1 MEELNKTP
9 HPSKKDDQG
18 LHYII
23 TQSNDHNE
31 NSQAEFSFYNTM
43 FHTLIENA
51 PVGMYILG
59 VGNETYS
66 YVNTYYAN
74 LLGYTK
80 SELTNGEIPLNKI
93 IHPNDFPSI
102 QKRIEKRKLKEKS
115 EGRYRAR
122 KLKKDGSLI
131 HAEIHSTAVELNGN
145 VTLFGTVIDITERVF
160 AENRIQESNER
171 YESLLH
177 NSPDAIF
184 TFNDEGKFIH
194 ANPASE
200 TITGYS
206 VNELLE
212 MSFAP
217 LVIPDY
223 LPRAITH
230 FEKAKEGI
238 PSSSDIIITKK
249 NGEKAHINASHF
261 PMIVNEEIIGTYGI
275 ARDITQKILLDQQME
290 QLAFYDTLT
299 NLPNRKLFEDRLTQM
314 VRLSREDRHSFAVL
328 FLDIDR
334 FKLINDSLG
343 HHVGDEL
350 LKLVAE
356 RLKQSL
362 RKTDTISRLSGD
374 EFTILLPEVTQEEA
388 IKLTEAINQSM
399 NEYFDVAGHSITVS
413 ISIGMAFSNGKEES
427 AQELIRHADTAM
439 YYTKKYK
446 RNSYTI
452 FTKEMDEK
460 VSYKLT
466 LESDLKSAVLN
477 EELELYYQP
486 IINLKTGKLTAM
498 EALIRWNHPELGL
511 IPPID
516 FIPVA
521 EESGQIIEIG
531 TWVLRTACRQNKLW
545 QESGIPPFKV
555 AVNISTKQLQQADFV
570 DEVLCILEETQI
582 DSKWLELEVT
592 ESILLEDVGFI
603 KESLIKLKQA
613 VISISI
619 DDFGTGY
626 TSLNYLRQYPFDK
639 VKIDRSFIDDI
650 NSNLNGKRIT
660 SAILS
665 LAHSL
670 KMDVVAEGIEDEIQ
684 LGYLKEESC
693 DEGQGYFFNRPL
705 PVHSLPFNK
714 W

>member
-1 MEELNKTP
+1 M
-9 HPSKKDDQG
+9 
-18 LHYII
+18 
-23 TQSNDHNE
+23 
-31 NSQAEFSFYNTM
+31 A
-43 FHTLIENA
+43 
-51 PVGMYILG
+51 
-59 VGNETYS
+59 
-66 YVNTYYAN
+66 
-74 LLGYTK
+74 
-80 SELTNGEIPLNKI
+80 
-93 IHPNDFPSI
+93 
-102 QKRIEKRKLKEKS
+102 
-115 EGRYRAR
+115 
-122 KLKKDGSLI
+122 
-131 HAEIHSTAVELNGN
+131 
-145 VTLFGTVIDITERVF
+145 
-160 AENRIQESNER
+160 
-171 YESLLH
+171 
-177 NSPDAIF
+177 
-184 TFNDEGKFIH
+184 
-194 ANPASE
+194 
-200 TITGYS
+200 
-206 VNELLE
+206 
-212 MSFAP
+212 
-217 LVIPDY
+217 
-223 LPRAITH
+223 
-230 FEKAKEGI
+230 
-238 PSSSDIIITKK
+238 
-249 NGEKAHINASHF
+249 
-261 PMIVNEEIIGTYGI
+261 
-275 ARDITQKILLDQQME
+275 
-290 QLAFYDTLT
+290 
-299 NLPNRKLFEDRLTQM
+299 
-314 VRLSREDRHSFAVL
+314 
-328 FLDIDR
+328 
-334 FKLINDSLG
+334 
-343 HHVGDEL
+343 
-350 LKLVAE
+350 
-356 RLKQSL
+356 
-362 RKTDTISRLSGD
+362 
-374 EFTILLPEVTQEEA
+374 
-388 IKLTEAINQSM
+388 EAINQSM
-399 NEYFDVAGHSITVS
+399 NEHFDVAGHSISVS
-413 ISIGMAFSNGKEES
+413 ISIGLAFSRGKEEN

>member
-9 HPSKKDDQG
+9 HPLRKENRDF
-18 LHYII
+18 I
-23 TQSNDHNE
+23 TQLNNHDEKSH
-31 NSQAEFSFYNTM
+31 AEFSFYQTM
-43 FHTLIENA
+43 FHALIENA
-51 PVGMYILG
+51 PVGLYILG
-59 VGNETYS
+59 DGTYS

-80 SELTNGEIPLNKI
+80 SELTSGEVPLNKI
-93 IHPNDFPSI
+93 IHPDDFPTI
-102 QKRIEKRKLKEKS
+102 QKNIEKRKLKEKS
-115 EGRYRAR
+115 EGSYRIR
-122 KLKKDGSLI
+122 KLKKDGGLI
-131 HAEIHSTAVELNGN
+131 HTEIHSTATEVDGN
-145 VTLFGTVIDITERVF
+145 LMLFGTVVDITERVF
-160 AENRIQESNER
+160 AENQLQESNER

-184 TFNDEGKFIH
+184 TFDDEGKFIH

-200 TITGYS
+200 TITGYA

-217 LVIPDY
+217 LVIPED
-223 LPRAITH
+223 LPKAITH
-230 FEKAKEGI
+230 FDKAKKGI
-238 PSSSDIIITKK
+238 SSSSDIIITKK
-249 NGEKAHINASHF
+249 NGEKVHLNATHF
-261 PMIVNEEIIGTYGI
+261 PMKVNERIVGTYGI

-299 NLPNRKLFEDRLTQM
+299 KLPNRKLFEDRLSQM
-314 VRLSREDRHSFAVL
+314 VRFSSEDRHSFAVL

-350 LKLVAE
+350 LVMLAE
-356 RLKQSL
+356 RLKKNL

-374 EFTILLPEVTQEEA
+374 EFTILLPEVSQEEA
-388 IKLTEAINQSM
+388 IKLAEHINQSM
-399 NEYFDVAGHSITVS
+399 NEHFDVAGHSITVT
-413 ISIGMAFSNGKEES
+413 ISIGLAFSSGKEEN

-452 FTKEMDEK
+452 FTEEMDLK
-460 VSYKLT
+460 ASYKLSI
-466 LESDLKSAVLN
+466 ESDLKSAVLGN
-477 EELELYYQP
+477 ELELYYQP
-486 IINLKTGKLTAM
+486 IINLKTGKLTAL
-498 EALIRWNHPELGL
+498 EALIRWNHPKLGL
-511 IPPID
+511 IPPND

-521 EESGQIIEIG
+521 EESAQIIGIG
-531 TWVLRTACRQNKLW
+531 NWVLRTACRQSKMW
-545 QESGIPPFKV
+545 QDSGIPPFKV
-555 AVNISTKQLQQADFV
+555 AVNISTKQLQQAEFV
-570 DEVLCILEETQI
+570 DEVLTILEETKL

-592 ESILLEDVGFI
+592 ESILLDDVGLI
-603 KESLIKLKQA
+603 KESLLKLKQ
-613 VISISI
+613 VGISISI

-626 TSLNYLRQYPFDK
+626 TSLSYLRQYPFDK

-660 SAILS
+660 SAIIS

-670 KMDVVAEGIEDEIQ
+670 EMNVVAEGIEDEIQ
-684 LGYLKEESC
+684 LGYLKEENC

-705 PVHSLPFNK
+705 PVHSLSFNK
-714 W
+714 S